1 MRMAAAIVGA
11 FWCIGDGDGRRPAG
25 RRAPGAGWMAAKY
38 LWCGARQTL
47 SSTSHKPTHAP
58 AKNDE

>member
-1 MRMAAAIVGA
+1 MRMAAAMVGA
-11 FWCIGDGDGRRPAG
+11 LVMVMAAG
-25 RRAPGAGWMAAKY
+25 PPGAGWMAAKY

>member
-11 FWCIGDGDGRRPAG
+11 LVMVWPPARRP
-25 RRAPGAGWMAAKY
+25 PGAGWMAAKY

-47 SSTSHKPTHAP
+47 SSTSHKPAHAP